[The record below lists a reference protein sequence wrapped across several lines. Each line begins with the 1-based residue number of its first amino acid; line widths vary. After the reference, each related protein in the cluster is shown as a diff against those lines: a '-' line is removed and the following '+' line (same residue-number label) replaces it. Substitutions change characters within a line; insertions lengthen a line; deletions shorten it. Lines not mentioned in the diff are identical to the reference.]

1 MYYYTKVIN
10 TYAFLLMGG
19 SFIKSTL
26 YSAKQQAGGV
36 LVSRVIGYVGSLT
49 AFHNS
54 LLNVA
59 K

>member
-36 LVSRVIGYVGSLT
+36 LVSRVIGYVGS
-49 AFHNS
+49 
-54 LLNVA
+54 
-59 K
+59 